1 MNSCN
6 TVIFLATTII
16 CSLSTLNCHENRLL
30 CCSSFPNDVL
40 RSLSDHVVSQSVDCI
55 LPNLTHH
62 LKLLSLAMR
71 ATDIPPAVSDLMG
84 CSSDIFSYLPGQVF
98 I

>member
-1 MNSCN
+1 MHPEKNKGQRFGFTCYCK
-6 TVIFLATTII
+6 II
-16 CSLSTLNCHENRLL
+16 CSENGLL

-71 ATDIPPAVSDLMG
+71 ATDIPPAVSDLMAWF
-84 CSSDIFSYLPGQVF
+84 SDFFIHLSGQVF